1 MRMPLHAGHRN
12 LPGMFSGRRS
22 RFYDFAARRLL
33 RPFYRRLAD
42 DVAATAPQG
51 GAVLDVGTGPGVLL
65 VEIAK
70 RRPDLALAGIDLS
83 ADMVAVAGRNLGTR
97 ADVQVADVRV
107 ADVADLPF
115 PDGSFDLVVSSLSV
129 HHWDDPGAA
138 VPELARV
145 LRPGGRFVVYDF
157 RFAPFDELAA
167 AARAGSLFTGQP
179 PQRSLIRTGVLLHPR
194 CVRYVM
200 TAR

>member
-1 MRMPLHAGHRN
+1 M
-12 LPGMFSGRRS
+12 
-22 RFYDFAARRLL
+22 
-33 RPFYRRLAD
+33 
-42 DVAATAPQG
+42 VAA
-51 GAVLDVGTGPGVLL
+51 
-65 VEIAK
+65 
-70 RRPDLALAGIDLS
+70 
-83 ADMVAVAGRNLGTR
+83 AGRNLGGR
-97 ADVQVADVRV
+97 AAVRV
-107 ADVADLPF
+107 ADVTDLPF

-129 HHWDDPGAA
+129 HHWDHPDAA

-157 RFAPFDELAA
+157 RFAPFDKLAA

-200 TAR
+200 TAP

>member
-51 GAVLDVGTGPGVLL
+51 G
-65 VEIAK
+65 K

-97 ADVQVADVRV
+97 ADIQVADVRV